1 MPRLNFRIATLAE
14 GISTSTGTSRRV
26 TQGMRTLRGG
36 VSTVCVE
43 ERGEYVQD
51 SHEDREPELLRAEE
65 GVGVGVVFSGF
76 DVVGVAED
84 DEYPCHLVHVN
95 KGSEITAI

>member
-26 TQGMRTLRGG
+26 THGMRTLRVFVSG
-36 VSTVCVE
+36 VCMCGR

-51 SHEDREPELLRAEE
+51 GHEDCEPELLRAEE
-65 GVGVGVVFSGF
+65 GVGVGVVFSSF

-95 KGSEITAI
+95 